1 MKEKILEGL
10 MELVVL
16 EIEIEEQIEF
26 NIEELEKLSELMET
40 ERYRDSEAVQ
50 EVYNRIFEETV
61 KLLEELRTIEEIKVM
76 LGICK

>member
-1 MKEKILEGL
+1 MKEKI
-10 MELVVL
+10 LVVL
-16 EIEIEEQIEF
+16 EIETEEQIEF

>member
-16 EIEIEEQIEF
+16 EIETEEQIEF